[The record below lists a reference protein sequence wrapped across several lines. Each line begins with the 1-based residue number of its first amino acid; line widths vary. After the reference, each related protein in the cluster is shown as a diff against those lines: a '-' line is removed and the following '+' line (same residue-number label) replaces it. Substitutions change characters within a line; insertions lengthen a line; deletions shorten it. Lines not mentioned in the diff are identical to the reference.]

1 MQDIRREMADG
12 SIEFLQKFYDGSAIS
27 QQSVEKFNQV
37 MNDAMDKDL
46 EDGDVVLRRI
56 KIGRNDQCPCGSGKK
71 FKKCCIFKAKKVF

>member
-12 SIEFLQKFYDGSAIS
+12 YVEFLQKFYDGSEIS
-27 QQSVEKFNQV
+27 ESIEKFNEL
-37 MNDAMDKDL
+37 MNNAMDKDL

-56 KIGRNDQCPCGSGKK
+56 KIGRNYSCPCGSGKK